1 MSGDVTASVA
11 AALFGLDGFVVLAAA
26 EAGGELEL
34 LVETTADLVGCPGCG
49 AVARAKDRRP
59 AWVRDLPIGGRP
71 VVICWNKRIWCCPH
85 PQCPVKTWTEVH
97 PAIAPRACLTERA
110 RAWAFDQVGRCDAAV
125 SRVAAQLGVAWWTI
139 MNLTIERGSPIVEDP
154 ARLGEDVEAVGVDET
169 AFLRATAQHPTWF
182 ATGIADL
189 TPGRPARLLD
199 IAQGRS
205 GTVLAQ
211 WLAARAPDWQARI
224 GTASLDPFRG
234 YATALATQLPH
245 ATRVLDPF
253 HLVKLALSC
262 LDDVRRRVQQDI
274 TGHRGRTGD
283 PLYGI
288 RRVLRRRADRLSV
301 KARGRLEAG
310 LIAGDPTG
318 ETTLAWTVAQD
329 LMELYQV
336 TDPEAARTRAT
347 ELITSLREC
356 PIPEIARLGRTLHA
370 WRTEFLAHFDHPD
383 VSNGP
388 TENLNLKI
396 KNTKRIARGY
406 RNFKH
411 YRLRLL
417 LNHGR
422 IHEDHT
428 PTRIRTRHPRF
439 VA

>member
-1 MSGDVTASVA
+1 VSGEVTASVT
-11 AALFGLDGFVVLAAA
+11 AALFGLHGFSVLTASD
-26 EAGGELEL
+26 AGGELEL
-34 LVETTADLVGCPGCG
+34 LVETTADLVGCPECG

-59 AWVRDLPIGGRP
+59 TWVRDLPIGGRP
-71 VVICWNKRIWCCPH
+71 VVICWHKRIWCCP
-85 PQCPVKTWTEVH
+85 QAVCSVKTWTEAH

-110 RAWAFDQVGRCDAAV
+110 RAWAFEQVGACDAAV
-125 SRVAAQLGVAWWTI
+125 SRVARELGVAWWTI
-139 MNLTIERGSPIVEDP
+139 MSLAIERGTPIVEDP
-154 ARLGEDVEAVGVDET
+154 RRLGEDVDAIGVDET
-169 AFLRATAQHPTWF
+169 SFLRATGKHPTWF
-182 ATGIADL
+182 ATGITDL
-189 TPGRPARLLD
+189 TSGRPARLLE
-199 IAQGRS
+199 IAEGRS
-205 GTVLAQ
+205 GSVLAD
-211 WLAARAPDWQARI
+211 WLGAREHNWRARI
-224 GTASLDPFRG
+224 LTASLDPFRG
-234 YATALATQLPH
+234 YATALATQLPA

-253 HLVKLALSC
+253 HVVKLGLRC
-262 LDDVRRRVQQDI
+262 VDDVRCRVQHDT

-288 RRVLRRRADRLSV
+288 RRVLRRRADRLST
-301 KARGRLEAG
+301 KARARLDTG
-310 LIAGDPTG
+310 LIAGDPIG

-329 LMELYQV
+329 LMTLYQI
-336 TDPEAARTRAT
+336 TDPDQGRTRAS
-347 ELITSLREC
+347 ELITNLRDC
-356 PIPEIARLGRTLHA
+356 PIPEIAKLGRTLHA
-370 WRTEFLAHFDHPD
+370 WRTELLAHFDHPD

-406 RNFKH
+406 RNFTH

>member
-1 MSGDVTASVA
+1 VSGEVTASVT
-11 AALFGLDGFVVLAAA
+11 AALFGLHGFSVLTASD
-26 EAGGELEL
+26 AGGELEL
-34 LVETTADLVGCPGCG
+34 LVETTADLVGCPECG

-59 AWVRDLPIGGRP
+59 TWVRDLPIGGRP
-71 VVICWNKRIWCCPH
+71 VVICWHKRIWCCP
-85 PQCPVKTWTEVH
+85 QAVCSVKTWTEAH

-110 RAWAFDQVGRCDAAV
+110 RAWAFEQVRACDAAV
-125 SRVAAQLGVAWWTI
+125 SRVARELGVAWWTI
-139 MNLTIERGSPIVEDP
+139 MSLAIERGTPIVEDP
-154 ARLGEDVEAVGVDET
+154 RRLGEDVDAIGVDET
-169 AFLRATAQHPTWF
+169 SFLRATGKHPTWF
-182 ATGIADL
+182 ATGITDL
-189 TPGRPARLLD
+189 TSGRPARLLE
-199 IAQGRS
+199 IAEGRS
-205 GTVLAQ
+205 GSVLAD
-211 WLAARAPDWQARI
+211 WLGAREHNWRARI
-224 GTASLDPFRG
+224 LTASLDPFRG
-234 YATALATQLPH
+234 YATALATQLPA

-253 HLVKLALSC
+253 HVVKLGLRC
-262 LDDVRRRVQQDI
+262 VDDVRCRVQHDT

-288 RRVLRRRADRLSV
+288 RRVLRRRADRLST
-301 KARGRLEAG
+301 KARARLDTG
-310 LIAGDPTG
+310 LIAGDPIG

-329 LMELYQV
+329 LMTLYQI
-336 TDPEAARTRAT
+336 TDPDQGRTRAS
-347 ELITSLREC
+347 ELITNLRDC
-356 PIPEIARLGRTLHA
+356 PIPEIAKLGHTLHA
-370 WRTEFLAHFDHPD
+370 WRTELLAHFDHPD

-406 RNFKH
+406 RNFTH